1 LTQISLIEAV
11 ITIGAIT
18 LVPVSI
24 EFSELKPV
32 AALEHEQ
39 ILTKFSNESEYP
51 VFIPREKEI
60 VINDIINSSTAVSG
74 DDSALIRSAT
84 ILPIVNHTVFYSG
97 IITFSS
103 SVPLEVDVYH
113 LYDKHNSTNEYKE
126 LLNILPSN
134 STDGMIVA
142 SPIIPNQGTS
152 SSVSSSSVYFTGNG
166 LGVRS
171 ISGEPFVLAYSMD
184 VTVKNR
190 TEPESPHSESSVE
203 DVVEPFVPPS
213 ISLTS
218 AALLG
223 DLLPFLPPEII
234 SEAPLEELSQE
245 QLLETFKSIP
255 KEKVHTILNLLPED
269 KLKIILDKIPDEEQK
284 HFLNQ
289 TSPT

>member
-1 LTQISLIEAV
+1 M
-11 ITIGAIT
+11 ITIGAIV
-18 LVPVSI
+18 LVLVSI

-39 ILTKFSNESEYP
+39 ILTKFSNESEYS

-60 VINDIINSSTAVSG
+60 VINDIINSSSAVSG

-113 LYDKHNSTNEYKE
+113 LYDKHISTNEYKE

-134 STDGMIVA
+134 RTDGMIVA
-142 SPIIPNQGTS
+142 SQIIPNQGTS

-190 TEPESPHSESSVE
+190 TEPESTHSESSVE
-203 DVVEPFVPPS
+203 DLVEPFVPPS

-218 AALLG
+218 ARLTWRLTTIFTPRNNKRSPVRRTLTRATSRNL
-223 DLLPFLPPEII
+223 
-234 SEAPLEELSQE
+234 QE
-245 QLLETFKSIP
+245 YS
-255 KEKVHTILNLLPED
+255 
-269 KLKIILDKIPDEEQK
+269 
-284 HFLNQ
+284 
-289 TSPT
+289 